1 MTFKHFTEKI
11 SCRVVPGPRDRR
23 VWLDEKVVDD
33 ETYVTVINNRL
44 VELGEQYDDFVYI
57 EAANLA
63 ELSDKIL
70 RQLYERGFSTGS
82 LRVVDD
88 GRAGLD
94 YSFLDD
100 EPWVVRRQVMGIAYG
115 DITVEDDYR
124 RNQDHRGNWFSYS
137 ELAEKIGKNCA
148 SKIASYM

>member
-11 SCRVVPGPRDRR
+11 YCRVVPVNSDRQ

-33 ETYVTVINNRL
+33 ETYNTVINNRL
-44 VELGEQYDDFVYI
+44 IELGEQYDDFVYI

-100 EPWVVRRQVMGIAYG
+100 EPWVVRRQVMVIAYG
-115 DITVEDDYR
+115 DITAEDDCR
-124 RNQDHRGNWFSYS
+124 RNQDHCGNWFSYP

-148 SKIASYM
+148 NKIAGYM

>member
-1 MTFKHFTEKI
+1 MTFKHFTEKVY
-11 SCRVVPGPRDRR
+11 CRVVPVTGDRR

-44 VELGEQYDDFVYI
+44 IELGEQYDDFVYI
-57 EAANLA
+57 EATNLA

-70 RQLYERGFSTGS
+70 RQLYERGFSTRS

-100 EPWVVRRQVMGIAYG
+100 EPWVVRQQVMAIAYG
-115 DITVEDDYR
+115 DITAEDDYR
-124 RNQDHRGNWFSYS
+124 RNQDHHGNWFSYH
-137 ELAEKIGKNCA
+137 EFTEKIGKNRA
-148 SKIASYM
+148 HKIADYM

>member
-11 SCRVVPGPRDRR
+11 YCRVVPVTSDRR

-44 VELGEQYDDFVYI
+44 IELGEQYDDFVYT
-57 EAANLA
+57 EATNLA

-70 RQLYERGFSTGS
+70 RQLYERGFSTRS
-82 LRVVDD
+82 LRMVDD
-88 GRAGLD
+88 GYVGLD

-100 EPWVVRRQVMGIAYG
+100 EPWVVRQQVMAIAYG
-115 DITVEDDYR
+115 DITAEDDHR
-124 RNQDHRGNWFSYS
+124 RNQDHRGNWFSYP

-148 SKIASYM
+148 NKIASYM

>member
-1 MTFKHFTEKI
+1 MTFKHFTEKVY
-11 SCRVVPGPRDRR
+11 CRVVPVTGDRR

-44 VELGEQYDDFVYI
+44 IELGEQYDDFVYI
-57 EAANLA
+57 EATNLA

-70 RQLYERGFSTGS
+70 RQLYERGFSTRS

-100 EPWVVRRQVMGIAYG
+100 EPWVVRRQVMVIAYG
-115 DITVEDDYR
+115 DITAEDDYR
-124 RNQDHRGNWFSYS
+124 RNQDYRGNWFSYP
-137 ELAEKIGKNCA
+137 ELAERIGKNCA
-148 SKIASYM
+148 NKIAGYV

>member
-1 MTFKHFTEKI
+1 MTFKHFTGKMY
-11 SCRVVPGPRDRR
+11 CRVVPVTSDRR

-33 ETYVTVINNRL
+33 ETYNTVINNRL

-57 EAANLA
+57 ESANLA

-82 LRVVDD
+82 LRVVDE
-88 GRAGLD
+88 GHVGLD

-100 EPWVVRRQVMGIAYG
+100 EPWVVRRQVMVIAYG

-124 RNQDHRGNWFSYS
+124 RNQDHRGNWFSYP

-148 SKIASYM
+148 NKIADYM